1 MYIDPVF
8 IPREQRKRIQ
18 PIDTTNTQDNKDKTN
33 EQNRQR
39 QQRKRMDGRYV
50 QFIENEQ
57 LARTYSTIV
66 VRCGYCLVVIANL
79 LYR

>member
-1 MYIDPVF
+1 MKVYMDPVF
-8 IPREQRKRIQ
+8 IPRTHKRIQ

-50 QFIENEQ
+50 
-57 LARTYSTIV
+57 
-66 VRCGYCLVVIANL
+66 
-79 LYR
+79 